1 MSNAANGLHI
11 NKQRWKIFLAFMVLI
26 VIAVSLFLSNNFLS
40 TLGDKEQSKA
50 TQWVEAIKK
59 KGALVQLS
67 NDIFSELKK
76 KERQKINVVVEAQK
90 VLLQKSDLSKSQ
102 DVEFSL
108 SIIQSNTDI
117 PVVLLTEENGIMQY
131 RNMESIFGNTA
142 DEARKDSICVESAKE
157 WKAAGQ
163 FQLIEYLDGEFL
175 QFIFG
180 SSFELGRLQNES
192 ERLIASFNEEIKD
205 NKALIPVMLWDV
217 STDSLEATNI
227 NVGAKQS
234 RDLRGDWAQN
244 NPPLIFDF
252 GSGQKRLYFSE
263 SEELYY
269 LKWIPTFQVLIL
281 GLLILVGYFIFSTY
295 RKAEQKRVWAG
306 MAKETAHQLGTPLS
320 SLMGWQAHLENL
332 KVDPMVTQ
340 EMKKDLV
347 RLERIT
353 DRFSKIGSESKLEE
367 KNIVATIQN
376 NLEYLEARLSKKV
389 ELIFASKVSP
399 DLSVLHNA
407 ALMDWVV
414 ENLCK
419 NAVDAMQG
427 VGRLEISLVAQKSTV
442 DIDFKDSGK
451 GIPSSNQKAIFEPG
465 FSTKKRGWGLGLALV
480 KRIIEEHH
488 SGKVYVAESKLGEG
502 TTFRITLPVR

>member
-11 NKQRWKIFLAFMVLI
+11 NKQRWKIFLALMVLL
-26 VIAVSLFLSNNFLS
+26 VIAASLILSNNFLS
-40 TLGDKEQSKA
+40 KLGDREQSKA

-67 NDIFSELKK
+67 NDIFTELKK
-76 KERQKINVVVEAQK
+76 KERQKINLVVAAQK
-90 VLLQKSDLSKSQ
+90 VLLQKSDLSKNQ

-108 SIIQSNTDI
+108 SIIQANTDI
-117 PVVLLTEENGIMQY
+117 PVVLLTEENAIMQH
-131 RNMESIFGNTA
+131 RNMEAIFGNTNGE
-142 DEARKDSICVESAKE
+142 DEKDSVCIEKAKS

-163 FQLIEYLDGEFL
+163 FQLIEYLDGEYL

-180 SSFELGRLQNES
+180 NSFELERLKDES

-205 NKALIPVMLWDV
+205 NKGLIPVMLWDV
-217 STDSLEATNI
+217 SSDSLEATNI
-227 NVGAKQS
+227 STEKS
-234 RDLRGDWAQN
+234 REIREQWAQI
-244 NPPLIFDF
+244 NPPLKFDF
-252 GSGQKRLYFSE
+252 GTGQKRLYFSE
-263 SEELYY
+263 SQELYY

-281 GLLILVGYFIFSTY
+281 GLLIFIGYFIFSTY

-332 KVDPMVTQ
+332 KVDPMITQ

-353 DRFSKIGSESKLEE
+353 DRFSKIGSEAKLEE
-367 KNIVATIQN
+367 KDIVSTIEN
-376 NLEYLEARLSKKV
+376 NLAYLKVRLSNKV
-389 ELIFASKVSP
+389 ELIFDSKLADKIDVY
-399 DLSVLHNA
+399 HNA
-407 ALMDWVV
+407 SLLDWVV

-427 VGRLEISLVAQKSTV
+427 VGKLEIILSAEKS
-442 DIDFKDSGK
+442 DIIIDFKDTGK
-451 GIPSSNQKAIFEPG
+451 GISSSNQKAVFEPG
-465 FSTKKRGWGLGLALV
+465 YSTKKRGWGLGLALV

-488 SGKVYVAESKLGEG
+488 NGKVFVAESKLGHG
-502 TTFRITLPVR
+502 TTFRITLPAR